1 MEEILRRLQE
11 SNQKAVKLERLLGRM
26 RETCTNLE
34 TELTQLQAD
43 LADKEQTIADLT
55 EKYDAA
61 KVARSLHN
69 GEDNEMVRSKIDLY
83 LKEIDI
89 CLKSLG
95 E

>member
-11 SNQKAVKLERLLGRM
+11 SNQKAVKLDRLLTQM
-26 RETCTNLE
+26 RENCAALE

-43 LADKEQTIADLT
+43 IADKEQTIADLT
-55 EKYDAA
+55 DKYEAA
-61 KVARSLHN
+61 KLARGLHN
-69 GEDNEMVRSKIDLY
+69 GEDKEMVRSKIDLY